1 MRQFFILFLIFTC
14 SSVLADH
21 DRSGGH
27 NYNGRTFPCEN
38 FSEAMEFAEDYG
50 GGAWYN
56 VAFCQLHRGP
66 KFLFQGI
73 STLQGIADQ
82 DPLAAVEVAEYYSSG
97 GYGLPIG
104 QVTKNEPNLL
114 KAIEYEEKALKIM
127 SSSQSNYPF
136 NDPYG
141 DSLRIE
147 KEDHPYLN
155 TSANLLVSYMA
166 LFTVRSITHI
176 ESIGGQIEVDTLT
189 PLKKIIEAANR
200 CLAIPYDKR
209 LWNRGVYNNMRARCE
224 ENKRT
229 ATELLPLERKRLRVA
244 LTHCQGKRLSNCEAH
259 NIIDRQIERI
269 YNNHLHIAAQLLAA
283 L

>member
-50 GGAWYN
+50 GAHWYN
-56 VAFCQLHRGP
+56 FAFCQLHRGP

-73 STLQGIADQ
+73 STLQGIADNI
-82 DPLAAVEVAEYYSSG
+82 PLAAVEVAEYYSSG
-97 GYGLPIG
+97 GYSLPMG
-104 QVTKNEPNLL
+104 EVTENEADLL
-114 KAIEYEEKALKIM
+114 ESIKYKEKALKIM

-136 NDPYG
+136 NSSD
-141 DSLRIE
+141 DFRIE
-147 KEDHPYLN
+147 KEEHHYLN

-176 ESIGGQIEVDTLT
+176 ESIGGQVKVDTLS
-189 PLKKIIEAANR
+189 PLNKVIEAASK
-200 CLAIPYDKR
+200 CLAIPYDSR
-209 LWNRGVYNNMRARCE
+209 LWSRGVYNNTRARCTE
-224 ENKRT
+224 DKET
-229 ATELLPLERKRLRVA
+229 AQRLLPLERQRLQAA
-244 LTHCQGKRLSNCEAH
+244 LTHCRGKKLSSCGPH
-259 NIIDRQIERI
+259 NTFDRQIEQI
-269 YNNHLHIAAQLLAA
+269 YNNHLDRADRLLAA